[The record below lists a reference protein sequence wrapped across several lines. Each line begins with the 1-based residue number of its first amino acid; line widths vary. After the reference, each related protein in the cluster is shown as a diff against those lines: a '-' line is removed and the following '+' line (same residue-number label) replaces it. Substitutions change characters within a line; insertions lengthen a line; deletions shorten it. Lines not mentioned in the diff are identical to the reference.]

1 MTELSALP
9 ANGLR
14 PAPVLEGRT
23 VRLEPYHE
31 GLKREMQAALDVDP
45 EAWSLFSRAAYGE
58 HFESWWNFSRA
69 KAQAGEFQNFAVR
82 LKADGAVIGTTSY
95 LGVRPADRCVE
106 IGATFYRPEAR
117 GGIVNPEA
125 KRLLLAHAFADGPQ
139 PGLFEQPAHRVE
151 IVTDAR
157 NLRSQAA
164 IKKLGAHYEG
174 VLRQNKVTWTG
185 HVRDTV
191 VFSIIHA
198 EWPMIRDKLESR
210 LSALAA
216 APARPR

>member
-1 MTELSALP
+1 MAKPLP
-9 ANGLR
+9 SPTAALR
-14 PAPVLEGRT
+14 PPPVLEGRT
-23 VRLEPYHE
+23 IRLEPYHD
-31 GLKREMQAALDVDP
+31 GLKTELQAALDVDP
-45 EAWSLFSRAAYGE
+45 EAWALFSRAAYGE
-58 HFESWWNFSRA
+58 HFESWWVLSCA
-69 KAQAGEFQNFAVR
+69 KAEAGEFQNFAVR
-82 LKADGAVIGTTSY
+82 RKADGAIIGTTSY
-95 LGVRPADRCVE
+95 LGVAPANLGVE

-125 KRLLLAHAFADGPQ
+125 KRLLLAHAFAEGPE
-139 PGLFEQPAHRVE
+139 PGLFDAPAHRVE
-151 IVTDAR
+151 IITDAR

-174 VLRQNKVTWTG
+174 VLRQNKITWTG

-210 LSALAA
+210 LNALATS
-216 APARPR
+216 